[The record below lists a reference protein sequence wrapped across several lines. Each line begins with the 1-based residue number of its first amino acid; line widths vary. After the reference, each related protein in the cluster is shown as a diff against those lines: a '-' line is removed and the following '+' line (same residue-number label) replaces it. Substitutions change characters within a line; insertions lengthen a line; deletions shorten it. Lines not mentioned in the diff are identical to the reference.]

1 MDKREIAANLI
12 LRAVK
17 SYVNAQNDMDYI
29 QAILLAGSSVG
40 ITEPLL
46 KEQQA
51 KTATEKSADVIMK
64 MRASE
69 IYWEGNKLV
78 IRQNAKT
85 LSRRERQ
92 DISKSTRIF
101 DRGIY
106 NSLKHTGIPQQ
117 DLSASDDL
125 IIEAD
130 FKNEAEEIIYDA
142 VHDFNALKF
151 DENFQY
157 HQLPEEI
164 ITLLNCGDPMG
175 IVSEP
180 VAEQRTHS

>member
-46 KEQQA
+46 REQQT
-51 KTATEKSADVIMK
+51 KTATEKSIDVIMK
-64 MRASE
+64 MRASD
-69 IYWEGNKLV
+69 IFWEGSKLV
-78 IRQNAKT
+78 INQNTKT
-85 LSRRERQ
+85 LSRRERD
-92 DISKSTRIF
+92 DISKRTRIF

-106 NSLKHTGIPQQ
+106 NSLKHTGKPKQ
-117 DLSASDDL
+117 DLSPSDDV

-130 FKNEAEEIIYDA
+130 FQNEAEEIIYDA
-142 VHDFNALKF
+142 VHDFNSLKF

-164 ITLLNCGDPMG
+164 ILLLNCGDPMG
-175 IVSEP
+175 IIPDP
-180 VAEQRTHS
+180 VAKQRTHS

>member
-17 SYVNAQNDMDYI
+17 SYVNAQNDIDYI

-46 KEQQA
+46 KEQQT

-64 MRASE
+64 MRASD
-69 IYWEGNKLV
+69 IFWEGNKLV
-78 IRQNAKT
+78 INQNTKT
-85 LSRRERQ
+85 LTRGERE

-117 DLSASDDL
+117 DLSPSDDV

-130 FKNEAEEIIYDA
+130 FQNEAEEIIYDA
-142 VHDFNALKF
+142 VHDFNSLKF

-164 ITLLNCGDPMG
+164 ILLLNCGDPMG
-175 IVSEP
+175 IIPEP
-180 VAEQRTHS
+180 FAKQRTHS